1 VIYWLV
7 RKLFI
12 HICGARFW
20 MMSSVD
26 KTSDESRTEDSSGR
40 GGTGGAGG
48 GAGSSSTS
56 LGSGTDATGVLSPSS
71 YYSEAE
77 ICSSVADVVVT
88 SQKEYAVGKVHNSFV
103 THALKRNVLAW

>member
-1 VIYWLV
+1 MIYWLV

-26 KTSDESRTEDSSGR
+26 KTSDESRMEDSSGR
-40 GGTGGAGG
+40 GGTGGG

-56 LGSGTDATGVLSPSS
+56 VGSGTDATVVLSPRS

-77 ICSSVADVVVT
+77 ICSSVADVIVS
-88 SQKEYAVGKVHNSFV
+88 SQKEYAGGKVQNSFV

>member
-1 VIYWLV
+1 V

-26 KTSDESRTEDSSGR
+26 KTSDESRMEDSSGR

-56 LGSGTDATGVLSPSS
+56 VGSGTDATVVLSPSS

-77 ICSSVADVVVT
+77 ICSSVADVVV
-88 SQKEYAVGKVHNSFV
+88 SSRKEYAGGKVHNSFV